1 MTTPA
6 TPAPP
11 SDPQHGSLE
20 ADGGDALRRYPFAS
34 SRSAVLAD
42 GGMVATSQPL
52 AVQAGVA
59 VLAEGGSAVDAAIAT
74 AAALTV
80 VEPCSNGLGSDAFAL
95 VWAGDALHGYNG
107 SGRWPAANSADA
119 LRAAG
124 HTEVPSWGWVP
135 VTVPGAVDTWAA
147 LHERWGRLPVPR
159 LLAPAQSYAERGF
172 PLSPVVARQWTQAA
186 RTYPSLGL
194 AELAGWSEVFTPGGR
209 TPDAGDRWGSPGH
222 ARGLLSLIDN
232 GLRDFY
238 EGEVAA
244 AIAEYAAGTGGTLSA
259 GDLAAH
265 RGQWVDP
272 ISVPYR
278 DHEVWE
284 IPPNGQGLAALIA
297 LGIVER
303 TDVADHDQITTESWH
318 RQIEAMKLGF
328 ADSDATVADTEHAP
342 VPVEELLAADYL
354 DARAAL
360 IGDTAANPTPGAPA
374 GGGTVYLCTADA
386 DGMMVSFIQ
395 SNYMG
400 FGSGVVVP
408 SHGISLQNRGAGFGL
423 EQGHPN
429 EAAPGKRPRHTIIPG
444 FLTQQGTPVGPFG
457 VMGGEMQPQ
466 GHLQVAAGMIDHGL
480 NPQAA
485 LDAPRWRVERDW
497 TVHVE
502 AATPSE
508 VVDGLRARGH
518 RVEVERSRLG
528 FGRGQIIRRLP
539 NGAYAAGSEPRA
551 DGCAIGI

>member
-6 TPAPP
+6 PTPVPDSHRTA
-11 SDPQHGSLE
+11 LE
-20 ADGGDALRRYPFAS
+20 ADGGAALRHYPHPS
-34 SRSAVLAD
+34 SRSAVVAD

-52 AVQAGVA
+52 AAQAGLA

-80 VEPCSNGLGSDAFAL
+80 VEPCSNGIGSDAFAL
-95 VWAGDALHGYNG
+95 VWDRDQLHGYNG

-119 LRAAG
+119 LRGEG
-124 HTEVPSWGWVP
+124 HDDVPEWGWVP

-147 LHERWGRLPVPR
+147 LHGRWGRLPISR
-159 LLAPAQSYAERGF
+159 LLAPARTYAERGF
-172 PLSPVVARQWTQAA
+172 PLSPVVARQWARAA
-186 RTYPSLGL
+186 QTYPSRGL
-194 AELAGWSEVFTPGGR
+194 AELAGWSEVFIPGGR
-209 TPDAGDRWGSPGH
+209 APDAGDRWASPGH
-222 ARGLLSLIDN
+222 ARGLTALAEH

-244 AIAEYAAGTGGTLSA
+244 AIADYAAATGGTLT
-259 GDLAAH
+259 GDDLAAH
-265 RGQWVDP
+265 QGRWVAP
-272 ISVPYR
+272 ISVAYR

-284 IPPNGQGLAALIA
+284 IPPNGQGLAALLA
-297 LGIVER
+297 LGVVAR
-303 TDVADHDQITTESWH
+303 TDVAEHGQVTADAWH

-328 ADSDATVADTEHAP
+328 ADSDATVGDPEHEPTP
-342 VPVEELLAADYL
+342 VDALLSPDYL
-354 DARAAL
+354 DRRAAL
-360 IGDTAANPTPGAPA
+360 IGETALTPAPGEPA

-408 SHGISLQNRGAGFGL
+408 SHGISLQNRGAGFVL
-423 EQGHPN
+423 EPGHPN
-429 EAAPGKRPRHTIIPG
+429 EAAPRKRPRHTIIPG
-444 FLTQQGTPVGPFG
+444 FLTHQGAPVGPFG

-466 GHLQVAAGMIDHGL
+466 GHLQVVAGMVDHGL

-497 TVHVE
+497 SVHVE
-502 AATPSE
+502 QNTPAD
-508 VVDGLRARGH
+508 VVEGLRARGH
-518 RVEVERSRLG
+518 RVEVERSRMD
-528 FGRGQIIRRLP
+528 FGRGQIIRRLA

-551 DGCAIGI
+551 DGCAIGF